1 MGWKDRF
8 LRSRQ
13 LVDRSKDIHKARV
26 KQIKD
31 DRKATKNLLSERK
44 KAVRGLI
51 PRVEKVL
58 KQYNRAVKGGIT
70 KLKPKD
76 WALGNGGWIL
86 LMQYGG
92 VKAEIWPWVQDKDK
106 PRILR
111 GLWLQYLGPKGQTF
125 VAEGK
130 TTGTKLGRSYELGTE
145 AASRKGYYHW
155 IESDMAIRPH
165 YVYGYFIPLDEFNEV
180 LLATILEDIG
190 YDLPRFKNY
199 FLK

>member
-13 LVDRSKDIHKARV
+13 LVDKSKDMHKARV
-26 KQIKD
+26 KQIKE
-31 DRKATKNLLSERK
+31 DRKATKNLVSERK
-44 KAVRGLI
+44 KAVKRLI

-58 KQYNRAVKGGIT
+58 KQYNRAVKGNMT
-70 KLKPKD
+70 KINPKG

-92 VKAEIWPWVQDKDK
+92 IKAEIWPWIQDKDK

-111 GLWLQYLGPKGQTF
+111 GLWLQYLGPKGQTL
-125 VAEGK
+125 VAEGQ
-130 TTGTKLGRSYELGTE
+130 TTGTKLRRSYELGTE
-145 AASRKGYYHW
+145 AASWKGYYHW
-155 IESDMAIRPH
+155 LEGDMITRPRSA
-165 YVYGYFIPLDEFNEV
+165 YGYFIPLDEFNED

-199 FLK
+199 FI